1 MDHYSI
7 VFVVERD
14 GIIQTFI
21 DHGET
26 PEAIIKALREAL
38 VS

>member
-1 MDHYSI
+1 VGLKLLAVYGS
-7 VFVVERD
+7 
-14 GIIQTFI
+14 GGQTFI